1 MNGQLPEQIAC
12 GYNRNRNHT
21 PHTIDSYPQI
31 GKGATMRPIRRNA
44 AVPAGLGARSG
55 KLMARIRRD
64 KYLIA
69 LMLPG
74 LLYFILYKY
83 VPLLGSIIAFQ
94 EYSPFLGIRRSPWVG
109 LEHFR
114 KLFSDPEIVRVLWNT
129 LQISFLQIVFAFPAP
144 IILALMLNEVRQE
157 VFKRFIQSI
166 VYLPHFLSWVIIV
179 GICVIFLRS
188 EGVINSF
195 LNGVLGWSKIP
206 FLTNPA
212 FFKPLIVLQVIWKES
227 GWGTVIF
234 LAALAGISPTLYEAA
249 VMDGANRW
257 RRIWH
262 ITLPGL
268 RSTIVILLILRLGN
282 VLDTG
287 FEQIF
292 LMLNPFTMDTGN
304 VLDTYVYFEG
314 IEGAEFSFATAVG
327 LFKGAV
333 GLVLVVLAN
342 RLAKRFGEEGLY

>member
-1 MNGQLPEQIAC
+1 MKPNIRNIAESS
-12 GYNRNRNHT
+12 RLVT
-21 PHTIDSYPQI
+21 
-31 GKGATMRPIRRNA
+31 RRNKW
-44 AVPAGLGARSG
+44 L
-55 KLMARIRRD
+55 ARIRKD
-64 KYLIA
+64 KYLLA
-69 LMLPG
+69 LLLPG
-74 LLYFILYKY
+74 LLYFIIYKY
-83 VPLLGSIIAFQ
+83 VPLLGSVIAFQ
-94 EYSPFLGIRRSPWVG
+94 EFSPFLGFRDSPWVG
-109 LEHFR
+109 WAHFQ
-114 KLFSDPEIVRVLWNT
+114 KLFNNKEIVRVLWNT

-144 IILALMLNEVRQE
+144 ILLALMLNEVRRE
-157 VFKRFIQSI
+157 AYKRLIQSI

-179 GICVIFLRS
+179 GISVIFLRS
-188 EGVINSF
+188 GGMINSF
-195 LNGVLGWSKIP
+195 LDGVLGWSKIP
-206 FLTNPA
+206 FLTDPA

-234 LAALAGISPTLYEAA
+234 LAALAGISPALYEAA

-292 LMLNPFTMDTGN
+292 LMLNPFTMETGN
-304 VLDTYVYFEG
+304 VLDTYVYFKG
-314 IEGAEFSFATAVG
+314 IVGSEFSFATAVG
-327 LFKGAV
+327 LFKGGV
-333 GLVLVVLAN
+333 GLVLVVAAN